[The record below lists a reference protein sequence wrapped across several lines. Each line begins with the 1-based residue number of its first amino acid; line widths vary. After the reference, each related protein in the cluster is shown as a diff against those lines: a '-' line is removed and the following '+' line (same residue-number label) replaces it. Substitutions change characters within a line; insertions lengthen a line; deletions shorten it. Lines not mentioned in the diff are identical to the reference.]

1 MINMLRCIPERCH
14 SSVASFSLTLKQ
26 MHLGNMTFIEIISAA
41 RWHGHAFYS
50 MSRHIDIQYNEGAGK
65 MAEIFG
71 RNPVLEL
78 LRSDKSVNKIFIAA
92 GTEKGPMLDVIKL
105 AKQKRVPFQQVERS
119 HLDKMFPGGK
129 HQGVAALV
137 SAADYVEWQDI
148 LAKALQK
155 NEDPLI
161 IILDEIEDPHNLGAI
176 LRTADAVGA
185 HGVIIPKRRAVPLTE
200 GVAKASA
207 GAVEYVPVARV
218 SNIVQ
223 TMEQLKK
230 EGCWIV
236 GTSLNGKV
244 LYEQDLRGP
253 LVVVIGSEGS
263 GLSKLTEEKCDFLVT
278 IPMQGQI
285 NSLNA
290 SVATGVVLYEVVRQ
304 RMA

>member
-1 MINMLRCIPERCH
+1 
-14 SSVASFSLTLKQ
+14 
-26 MHLGNMTFIEIISAA
+26 
-41 RWHGHAFYS
+41 
-50 MSRHIDIQYNEGAGK
+50 

-78 LRSDKSVNKIFIAA
+78 LKSDKSINKILIAA
-92 GTEKGPMLDVIKL
+92 GKEKGPVLEVIKL
-105 AKQKRVPFQQVERS
+105 AKQKRVPFQHVERS
-119 HLDKMFPGGK
+119 HLDKMFPGEK

-137 SAADYVEWQDI
+137 SAADYVDWQDI
-148 LAKALQK
+148 LEKAREK

-207 GAVEYVPVARV
+207 GAVEYIPVARV
-218 SNIVQ
+218 ANIAQV
-223 TMEQLKK
+223 MEQLKK

-236 GTSLNGKV
+236 GTSLNGKSI
-244 LYEQDLRGP
+244 YEQDLKGP
-253 LVVVIGSEGS
+253 LAIVIGSES
-263 GLSKLTEEKCDFLVT
+263 KGLAKLTEEKCDFLVT
-278 IPMQGQI
+278 IPMLGQI

-290 SVATGVVLYEVVRQ
+290 SVATGVVLYEAIRQ
-304 RMA
+304 RKRDG

>member
-1 MINMLRCIPERCH
+1 
-14 SSVASFSLTLKQ
+14 
-26 MHLGNMTFIEIISAA
+26 
-41 RWHGHAFYS
+41 
-50 MSRHIDIQYNEGAGK
+50 

-78 LRSDKSVNKIFIAA
+78 LRSNKSINKILIAA
-92 GTEKGPMLDVIKL
+92 GTEKGSMVDIIKL
-105 AKQKRVPFQQVERS
+105 AKQKRIPFQQVEKS
-119 HLDKMFPGGK
+119 HLDKMLPGEK
-129 HQGVAALV
+129 HQGVIALV
-137 SAADYVEWQDI
+137 AAADYVEWQDI
-148 LAKALQK
+148 LEKAREK

-207 GAVEYVPVARV
+207 GAVQYMPVARV
-218 SNIVQ
+218 ANIVQ

-230 EGCWIV
+230 EGCWIA
-236 GTSLNGKV
+236 GTSLKGKV
-244 LYEQDLRGP
+244 LYEQDLKGP
-253 LVVVIGSEGS
+253 LAIVIGSEGS

-278 IPMQGQI
+278 IPMLGQI

-290 SVATGVVLYEVVRQ
+290 SVATGVVLYEATRQ
-304 RMA
+304 RRHDG

>member
-1 MINMLRCIPERCH
+1 
-14 SSVASFSLTLKQ
+14 
-26 MHLGNMTFIEIISAA
+26 
-41 RWHGHAFYS
+41 
-50 MSRHIDIQYNEGAGK
+50 

-78 LRSDKSVNKIFIAA
+78 LRSNKSINKILIAT
-92 GTEKGPMLDVIKL
+92 GTEKGPMLEIIKL
-105 AKQKRVPFQQVERS
+105 AKQRKIPSQQVERS
-119 HLDKMFPGGK
+119 QLDKMFPGEN
-129 HQGVAALV
+129 HQGVAVLV

-148 LAKALQK
+148 LERAREKK
-155 NEDPLI
+155 EDPLI

-176 LRTADAVGA
+176 LRTADAAGA

-236 GTSLNGKV
+236 GTSLQGKV
-244 LYEQDLRGP
+244 LYEQDLKGP
-253 LVVVIGSEGS
+253 LVIVVGSEGS
-263 GLSKLTEEKCDFLVT
+263 GLGKLTEEKCDFLVT

-290 SVATGVVLYEVVRQ
+290 SVATGVVLYEALRQ
-304 RMA
+304 RSG